1 MFTTVPLTLSKSY
14 ADVYIDSYSP
24 IINPYFASTQINDK
38 GEPLKTIYYP
48 NPIKSYISP
57 LGTAV
62 HNNDPVVFNYKY
74 NQFEK
79 PKDKVALSISSP
91 VSPAILSPTSLYAT
105 SLSPSILSAEMPINE
120 ESFNNDEEV
129 QKRMTS
135 YFFEKTINNW
145 LHSDFDDVLK
155 YLIVKS
161 KKVQPV
167 SNKKEYEKNKPHD
180 NLDQKIKYI
189 ENNIMTKYDMKSFLK
204 KFVLKTGIVWY
215 KLRDHKDI
223 VKKSIS
229 KKIKSNIQKL
239 IEN

>member
-1 MFTTVPLTLSKSY
+1 MFTTVPLNLSKSY
-14 ADVYIDSYSP
+14 SDIYVDTYSP
-24 IINPYFASTQINDK
+24 IVNPYFASTQINND
-38 GEPLKTIYYP
+38 GELLKTIYYP
-48 NPIKSYISP
+48 NPIKTFISP

-74 NQFEK
+74 NQFKK
-79 PKDKVALSISSP
+79 PTDKVALSISSP
-91 VSPAILSPTSLYAT
+91 IAPSILSPSALYST
-105 SLSPSILSAEMPINE
+105 SLSPTMLSADMPINE
-120 ESFNNDEEV
+120 ESFNNDGEV

-145 LHSDFDDVLK
+145 LRSDFEDVLK

-167 SNKKEYEKNKPHD
+167 ANKKEYEKNKPYD
-180 NLDQKIKYI
+180 NLDQKIDYI

-204 KFVLKTGIVWY
+204 KFVIKTGIVWY
-215 KLRDHKDI
+215 KLRDHKNS
-223 VKKSIS
+223 VKKSIG